1 MKANQP
7 KALTG
12 ISDEKPFDMN
22 ARAVVLEVASSDLDD
37 LLNMYAILLW

>member
-12 ISDEKPFDMN
+12 ISDEKPFDMK
-22 ARAVVLEVASSDLDD
+22 ARAVVLEVANNDFDD
-37 LLNMYAILLW
+37 LLNI